1 MFLRR
6 HRSLCSHPF
15 CDAQGPSYSS
25 NKSDGVAVVTYRFR
39 GTLLPWLA
47 RFTAVANPR
56 SLQQIDKIADGRYR
70 RAAEAQQ
77 RRREQQAAAQKAAMT
92 GRAAA
97 AAAEAQRKPLG
108 AGDVCPIC
116 QDDMTKDEVLTF
128 CPACGNN
135 IHTDCMKMWSEHRQ
149 GTGEVVTCPLC
160 REAWGPR
167 CVVVLAQA
175 CIIFARGHLT
185 YFVAGVYSALRG
197 MVEQKKEEKR
207 RPVNV
212 HPAAE
217 CKSCKTTPIYGMR
230 YRCVFCVNTD
240 LCARCFNRGKH
251 SRHTFVCR
259 QRSAEPWT
267 PAMRQ
272 GEGPRMPPELADL
285 QVGLAR
291 VVQETCS

>member
-185 YFVAGVYSALRG
+185 SLWLVSTARCGVWLS
-197 MVEQKKEEKR
+197 KR
-207 RPVNV
+207 RKRN
-212 HPAAE
+212 AAQLT
-217 CKSCKTTPIYGMR
+217 CTQPLSASR
-230 YRCVFCVNTD
+230 
-240 LCARCFNRGKH
+240 AR
-251 SRHTFVCR
+251 
-259 QRSAEPWT
+259 
-267 PAMRQ
+267 
-272 GEGPRMPPELADL
+272 PPPSTACDI
-285 QVGLAR
+285 AA
-291 VVQETCS
+291 CSV